1 MVIYGPLILAIKLSI
16 LSILVRFFT
25 PYRKWVLCLYVFSG
39 FLTAYTIAITTV
51 KICICHPISIVWYGV
66 DITHG
71 TCLRQPDIFIVDAS
85 INVVTDLVILT
96 LPILLI
102 YKMNIPL
109 NKKLRVIIVLSAGG
123 LVCSVTIVRL
133 IWIIMYRNAT
143 DRTWST
149 KRLDLITNPEI
160 SLGIICACL
169 LALPAFLKR
178 ARSEC
183 SRLLP
188 SGERYQ
194 LCTVLQKRNR
204 DHTND
209 GGP

>member
-25 PYRKWVLCLYVFSG
+25 PYRKWVLCLYIFSG
-39 FLTAYTIAITTV
+39 FLTAYTIAITIA
-51 KICICHPISIVWYGV
+51 KICICHPISAFWYGV
-66 DITHG
+66 YATHG
-71 TCLRQPDIFIVDAS
+71 TCLRQPDIFITDAS
-85 INVVTDLVILT
+85 INVVTDMLILI

-102 YKMNIPL
+102 SKMNIPL
-109 NKKLRVIIVLSAGG
+109 NKKVRVIIVLAAGG

-149 KRLDLITNPEI
+149 ERLNLITNPEI

-169 LALPAFLKR
+169 PALPAFLKWV
-178 ARSEC
+178 RSQYL
-183 SRLLP
+183 RLLP
-188 SGERYQ
+188 SGER
-194 LCTVLQKRNR
+194 
-204 DHTND
+204 
-209 GGP
+209 